1 MSKKL
6 TLVIISRK
14 NNTIS
19 FSVFSMQF
27 DEKSFYFADIHRDVP
42 MYIWIMAKLSSLS
55 ESMLARSHVFRRR
68 RAQKDISHSHVTTG
82 HVAATERTANTFG

>member
-1 MSKKL
+1 MNQNFPEASLFCSVGDKTINLEAGGGGRHVSKKL

-27 DEKSFYFADIHRDVP
+27 DEKSFYFADIHRNVP
-42 MYIWIMAKLSSLS
+42 MYMFMDHGQTIQPLWVHAGS
-55 ESMLARSHVFRRR
+55 
-68 RAQKDISHSHVTTG
+68 
-82 HVAATERTANTFG
+82 